1 MKSTN
6 SCTKKKYHR
15 LLCPLQMN
23 GSGEK
28 SNGGTAENFPSQ
40 GFHAS
45 LTFNYFISST
55 ALCLD
60 LYQVVL
66 CFRAGG

>member
-1 MKSTN
+1 
-6 SCTKKKYHR
+6 
-15 LLCPLQMN
+15 MN

-55 ALCLD
+55 A
-60 LYQVVL
+60 V
-66 CFRAGG
+66 FRIFTRWFYALELEGDYFYKMLVGNAPDAATLT